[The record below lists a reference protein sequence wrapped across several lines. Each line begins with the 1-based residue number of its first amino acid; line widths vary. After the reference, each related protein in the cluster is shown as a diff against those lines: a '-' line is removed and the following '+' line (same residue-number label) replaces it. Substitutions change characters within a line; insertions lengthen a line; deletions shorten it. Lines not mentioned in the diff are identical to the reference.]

1 MLLLIST
8 NTFIVLATVTL
19 IVWSGL
25 VLWFTGRSKAKK
37 TARPTPTL
45 VSFFLPTAG
54 KMAINVPIPMASYK
68 RSELIPLSRNAQ
80 NETQIHIS
88 DQTQAFVP
96 SPATPPEPAL
106 DDPAF
111 SPAEASEKTPTTAS
125 AIVNMPNTTASESP
139 APAGFRLSLDRQ
151 LLSRLLSDDSLCQE
165 FEEVRALTLDQQR
178 DTGRPYADLYREVI
192 THKPAE
198 VQAMLLNLLTDEE
211 ADDFD
216 RAIPSYK

>member
-1 MLLLIST
+1 
-8 NTFIVLATVTL
+8 
-19 IVWSGL
+19 
-25 VLWFTGRSKAKK
+25 
-37 TARPTPTL
+37 
-45 VSFFLPTAG
+45 
-54 KMAINVPIPMASYK
+54 MAINVPIPMASYK